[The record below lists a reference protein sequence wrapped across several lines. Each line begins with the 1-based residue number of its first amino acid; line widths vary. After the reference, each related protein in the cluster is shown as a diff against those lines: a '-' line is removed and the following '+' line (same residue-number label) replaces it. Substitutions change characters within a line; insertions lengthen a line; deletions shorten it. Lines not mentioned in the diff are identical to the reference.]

1 MRIVMLG
8 APGAG
13 KGTQAKNIAKE
24 YDITNISTG
33 AMFRDAIKQ
42 GTKMGKKANEYIE
55 KGLLVPDDIVIGL
68 VRERLSQDDVKKG
81 FILDGFPRNIAQA
94 ESLKDILKEIGFTL
108 DAVVNIVV
116 ARDEL
121 IERFSG
127 RRVCEACG
135 ATFHLKYNPP
145 KKENTCDNCQGEL
158 IIRADDQMDTVKERL
173 KVYEE
178 QTAALIDYYDKEDLL
193 INVDGANDIDK
204 VSQDIISKLEGKKS

>member
-24 YDITNISTG
+24 YDIPNISTG
-33 AMFRDAIKQ
+33 QMFRDAIKQ
-42 GTKMGKKANEYIE
+42 GTEMGKKANEYME
-55 KGLLVPDDIVIGL
+55 KGLLVPDDIVVGL
-68 VRERLSQDDVKKG
+68 VKERLSQDDVKKG

-94 ESLKDILKEIGFTL
+94 ESLEDILKEIGFSL

-127 RRVCEACG
+127 RRVCKACG
-135 ATFHLKYNPP
+135 ATFHIKYNPP
-145 KKENTCDNCQGEL
+145 KKEDVCDNCQGEL
-158 IIRADDQMDTVKERL
+158 IVRADDQIDTVKERL

-178 QTAALIDYYDKEDLL
+178 QTAALIDYYDKKDLL
-193 INVDGANDIDK
+193 VNVDGANDIDK
-204 VSQDIISKLEGKKS
+204 VSQDMISKLEGKVS